1 MRNLVFA
8 TFLLAAPV
16 GLTQDAER
24 ESFRAFA
31 VVMGIHAAGQ
41 TNTFQVTI
49 DRWSTN
55 DERQELFV
63 ALAETDQD
71 GLIKA
76 LQIQEECGFLSMTG
90 TRGPVMR
97 RGSFPSQRIK
107 YARDFRMD
115 GKRRIVLDLDR
126 PIPYWET
133 VNRPRTSDR
142 SCAAARSQVRGSSTP
157 ATSAWTAN
165 GVSSSTST
173 GPFPTGRP

>member
-1 MRNLVFA
+1 
-8 TFLLAAPV
+8 
-16 GLTQDAER
+16 
-24 ESFRAFA
+24 
-31 VVMGIHAAGQ
+31 MGIHAAGQ

-55 DERQELFV
+55 ERQELFV

-133 VNRPRTSDR
+133 VNRPRTYDSSIIVLDLDEEDEGQGIM
-142 SCAAARSQVRGSSTP
+142 AIGVRINLDTEAKQLEIENYSSEPVRLTV
-157 ATSAWTAN
+157 
-165 GVSSSTST
+165 VSKSS
-173 GPFPTGRP
+173 